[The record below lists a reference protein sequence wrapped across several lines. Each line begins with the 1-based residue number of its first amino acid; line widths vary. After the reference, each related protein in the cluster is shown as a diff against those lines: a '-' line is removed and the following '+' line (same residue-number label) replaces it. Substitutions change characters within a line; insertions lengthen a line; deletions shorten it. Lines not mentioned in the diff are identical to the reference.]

1 MADEQKM
8 QPAGEPEKTQA
19 ASSAQQMAVDPG
31 ARISELVAEF
41 DKAKMPFAKLEP
53 LLPQV
58 KTTSGE
64 TMVGL
69 SVLNPAK
76 KEDRHKFLTR
86 PQFETSRKI
95 MAERL

>member
-1 MADEQKM
+1 MADEKKM

-19 ASSAQQMAVDPG
+19 ASSAQHMAVDPG

-41 DKAKMPFAKLEP
+41 DKAKIPFAKLEP

-64 TMVGL
+64 NHGWILGVE
-69 SVLNPAK
+69 SRQKRRPSQIPDPA
-76 KEDRHKFLTR
+76 
-86 PQFETSRKI
+86 
-95 MAERL
+95 AV